1 MRFQC
6 YRVHKLLHRANTCI
20 PSANCVFT
28 VRNRCARVPGSS
40 IQINP
45 DEQHINALTH
55 MQACSSGFWERNKWI
70 ETKLGFCASI
80 LHSRFFF
87 LGPHYSATQ
96 GREWMWI
103 YGERMM
109 NILIIK
115 YVARLPMFMIQK
127 WFFHVFQTQRTGNT
141 KKMYRSIQLHQSKC
155 NIHTIIQWGKWFV
168 FVVHGFNHR
177 DRRNHSNKLSSFNQ
191 NSAINLWWWI
201 AKKLGCTFLHQWR
214 RPFRHFFVSSQ
225 MFLFLE

>member
-1 MRFQC
+1 MHTECKLCVHSKKSMCACSRFQHSNKS
-6 YRVHKLLHRANTCI
+6 RRTAHKCTYTHASMLVWILRAEQMDWNQIRFLCI
-20 PSANCVFT
+20 H
-28 VRNRCARVPGSS
+28 SS
-40 IQINP
+40 FP
-45 DEQHINALTH
+45 
-55 MQACSSGFWERNKWI
+55 
-70 ETKLGFCASI
+70 
-80 LHSRFFF
+80 FFF
-87 LGPHYSATQ
+87 SGATLL
-96 GREWMWI
+96 RHT
-103 YGERMM
+103 GERMNVNIWWTDDEYSIIYM
-109 NILIIK
+109 CIFNILIIK

-191 NSAINLWWWI
+191 NLAINLWWWI